1 MYGSKRRAPPKRILG
16 SALMDHT
23 CEFADGTPASVSTIG
38 FTPMPLYIYSAFTSK
53 CEVILKPAPALAFH
67 PLLRRSLTCPT
78 KGVNPAPTLN
88 VYQCSLASCACP
100 RPVRP
105 STNTAVTTNR
115 NFPIPILSSTPGNSL
130 TCASASLKQP
140 SPSVCRTSERAG
152 SLSTLQ
158 RDPKVH
164 AEKSK
169 AGCKELV
176 PTLYMTPGVPALF
189 VSACICGMEA

>member
-16 SALMDHT
+16 SALMDHSY
-23 CEFADGTPASVSTIG
+23 EFADGTPASVSTIG

-100 RPVRP
+100 RPARP
-105 STNTAVTTNR
+105 SANTAVTTNR
-115 NFPIPILSSTPGNSL
+115 NFPIPILSSTPSNSL
-130 TCASASLKQP
+130 TLRFRVPETTQSIRTSNIWKGPEASLPFNVTQKCMRKNRRRAVKTCCLPCIWSQEFQHYS
-140 SPSVCRTSERAG
+140 SPHVFAG
-152 SLSTLQ
+152 
-158 RDPKVH
+158 
-164 AEKSK
+164 
-169 AGCKELV
+169 
-176 PTLYMTPGVPALF
+176 
-189 VSACICGMEA
+189 